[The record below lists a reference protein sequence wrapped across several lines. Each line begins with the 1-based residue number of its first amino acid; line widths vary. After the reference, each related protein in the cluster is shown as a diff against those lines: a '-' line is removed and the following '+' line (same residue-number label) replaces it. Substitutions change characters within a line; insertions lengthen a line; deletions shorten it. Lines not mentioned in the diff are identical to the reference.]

1 MGEKDLTQ
9 KQLSEWEDCFADIV
23 NVLLLNGK
31 RLIKPRDLKSATRT
45 SLYKDKDL
53 KLRLQER
60 DVAKL
65 WKQGR
70 IRLAF
75 IGLED
80 QISVH
85 RAMPLRVIGYDGA
98 VYRDELNHLKPEDE
112 VDDGTEKVPLQ
123 LYPAITLVLHFDYE
137 HQWTAPRSL
146 KECFPHIP
154 PELEPY
160 VNDYKIH
167 VFEIAW
173 LPDETIKKF
182 KSDFRFVAD
191 YYSQLR
197 KTKKWVPMPGKV
209 EHVKELFDLFKV
221 LTGDDRF
228 LEMYAN
234 RKEEQ
239 NDMASIALDYLTD
252 EIRTKVETKVRAEG
266 RAEGRTEGRASARE
280 ENALAMFADHLP
292 VEKVAKYSKLSLKK
306 VTALG
311 KKHGF
316 L

>member
-1 MGEKDLTQ
+1 MTQ
-9 KQLSEWEDCFADIV
+9 KQLAEWEDCFADIV

-31 RLIKPRDLKSATRT
+31 RLIKPCDLKPAMRT

-53 KLRLQER
+53 QLRLQER

-65 WKQGR
+65 WEQGR

-75 IGLED
+75 IGLEN
-80 QISVH
+80 QTAVH

-98 VYRDELNHLKPEDE
+98 VYRDELNKLKPEDE
-112 VDDGTEKVPLQ
+112 VDDGTEKALLQ
-123 LYPAITLVLHFDYE
+123 LDLAITLVLHFDYE
-137 HQWTAPRSL
+137 HSWTAPRSL

-167 VFEIAW
+167 IFEIAW
-173 LPDETIKKF
+173 LPDETIAKF

-197 KTKKWVPMPGKV
+197 KTKKWIPMPGKV
-209 EHVKELFDLFKV
+209 KHVKELLDLFKA

-228 LEMYAN
+228 FNMYIQ
-234 RKEEQ
+234 RKGET
-239 NDMASIALDYLTD
+239 NDMASIALDYLAD
-252 EIRTKVETKVRAEG
+252 EIRTKVETKV

-280 ENALAMFADHLP
+280 ENALAMFADQLP
-292 VEKVAKYSKLSLKK
+292 IDKVAKYSKLSLKK

-311 KKHGF
+311 KKHGY

>member
-1 MGEKDLTQ
+1 MTQ

-31 RLIKPRDLKSATRT
+31 RLIKPRDLKPAMRT
-45 SLYKDKDL
+45 SLYKDKNL

-65 WKQGR
+65 WEQGR

-98 VYRDELNHLKPEDE
+98 VYRDELNRLKPDDE
-112 VDDGTEKVPLQ
+112 VDDGTQKTPLQ

-137 HQWTAPRSL
+137 HRWTAPRSL

-173 LPDETIKKF
+173 LPDETIAKF

-191 YYSQLR
+191 YYSQMR
-197 KTKKWVPMPGKV
+197 KTKKWIPMPGKV
-209 EHVKELFDLFKV
+209 KHVKEMLDLFRV

-228 LEMYAN
+228 LDMYTH

-239 NDMASIALDYLTD
+239 NDMASIALDYWENVYTQ
-252 EIRTKVETKVRAEG
+252 KGRAEG
-266 RAEGRTEGRASARE
+266 RAEGRTSARE

-311 KKHGF
+311 KKHGY